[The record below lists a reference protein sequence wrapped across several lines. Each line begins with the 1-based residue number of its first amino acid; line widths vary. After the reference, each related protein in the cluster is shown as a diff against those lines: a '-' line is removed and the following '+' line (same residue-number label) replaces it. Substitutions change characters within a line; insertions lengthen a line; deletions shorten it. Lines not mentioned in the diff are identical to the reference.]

1 MNAGAHGSDVS
12 RIFKSAEIVLET
24 GELVRYGT
32 EDMDFSYRHSVL
44 HERKGIVV
52 GSYV

>member
-24 GELVRYGT
+24 GELVAMEA
-32 EDMDFSYRHSVL
+32 EDMQFLSTFYSARHS
-44 HERKGIVV
+44 RA
-52 GSYV
+52 S